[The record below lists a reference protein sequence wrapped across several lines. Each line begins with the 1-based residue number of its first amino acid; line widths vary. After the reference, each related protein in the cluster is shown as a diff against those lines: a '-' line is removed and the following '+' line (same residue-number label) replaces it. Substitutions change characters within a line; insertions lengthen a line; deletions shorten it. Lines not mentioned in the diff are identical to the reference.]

1 MIGPLGSSMVTEAA
15 ISVLPCFIH
24 AVSRRAA
31 GLDALSC
38 TGEDARSLFGEAVV
52 VVDRIADAAAGG
64 IRPGAG
70 LVDPRLT
77 RRDGEIG
84 IRRALFAR
92 DGWSRQGL
100 NLGHDDGLVAIIGD
114 DRLLGRC
121 LAAEL
126 DVEAIHRGPTAVAV
140 PGVTAWRTVQRL
152 GIRST
157 IGDGGRR
164 HRDR

>member
-1 MIGPLGSSMVTEAA
+1 MIGPLGSSMATVAA
-15 ISVLPCFIH
+15 ISVPLGFVH

-52 VVDRIADAAAGG
+52 VVDRVADAAAGG

-84 IRRALFAR
+84 LRRALFAR

-100 NLGHDDGLVAIIGD
+100 NLGHDDGLAAIIGD

-126 DVEAIHRGPTAVAV
+126 DVEAIHRGPTPGAV
-140 PGVTAWRTVQRL
+140 PRIAAWRTAQRL
-152 GIRST
+152 GLRST
-157 IGDGGRR
+157 IGNGG
-164 HRDR
+164 